1 MPAEIVLVPCLSDN
15 YAVLIHDPA
24 SGATALIDAPEA
36 QPIRKALDAKGWKLT
51 DILITHKHADHIGGL
66 TELKGEYGARVFGP
80 KAEAASIPGLDHPL
94 GEGDAAQVGTW
105 AFQTIA
111 TPGHTKGHVVFYE
124 PTEKWLFA
132 GDTLFV
138 MGCGRLFEDSPAAMW
153 GSLSKLAKLPNETRV
168 WCGHEY
174 TASNAK
180 FCASVLPEDSAIG
193 ARLKKVEAA
202 RAAGEPTVPS
212 TIGAEKATNVFLRAA
227 EDKVAAAVG
236 LPSGDPA
243 AVFAELRE
251 RKNRG

>member
-15 YAVLIHDPA
+15 YAVLLHDA
-24 SGATALIDAPEA
+24 GSGTTALIDAPEA
-36 QPIRKALDAKGWKLT
+36 PPIRKALDDKGWKLT

-80 KAEAASIPGLDHPL
+80 KAEAASIPGLDVPL
-94 GEGDAAQVGTW
+94 AEGEAAEVGPW
-105 AFQTIA
+105 RFETIA

-124 PTEKWLFA
+124 PAEKWLFA

-153 GSLSKLAKLPNETRV
+153 ASLSKLARLPNETRV

-236 LPSGDPA
+236 LSPGDPA